1 MEFNGIPTY
10 NTLFYHMNLK
20 NKLVLITGGAKGIGL
35 ATAQRILN
43 EGGKVI
49 LWDFNEDD
57 LNKTVN
63 NFKEQGF
70 DVFSQ
75 ICNVTNK
82 EQVYSNANII
92 KQKFGSLDI
101 LINNAGT
108 VYTGYMLDRSDEEL
122 ENLINVNFTSMI
134 YTIRAFMPGMLDKNS
149 GHIINISSASSMTGA
164 PKLAVYAAT
173 KWAVA
178 GLTESLRLEVQ
189 KMGKSGVRF
198 SSIHPNFLKKGLF
211 EGTKLNFLG
220 QLLAPGVKSHDAVAK
235 VIVNRAIKLGFH
247 SPKVPWIMNQVVLL
261 RALLPSSLLIK
272 VSSLYGLYD
281 MMDDYKG
288 YKDGR

>member
-1 MEFNGIPTY
+1 
-10 NTLFYHMNLK
+10 MNLK
-20 NKLVLITGGAKGIGL
+20 NKTVLITGGAKGIGL
-35 ATAQRILN
+35 ATAKRIL
-43 EGGKVI
+43 EQGSMVI
-49 LWDFNEDD
+49 LWDFDQESLNETTK
-57 LNKTVN
+57 NFHN
-63 NFKEQGF
+63 NGF
-70 DVFSQ
+70 EVFSQ
-75 ICNVTNK
+75 VCDVTNK
-82 EQVYSNANII
+82 EQIYENARII
-92 KQKFGSLDI
+92 DEKFGGIDI

-134 YTIRAFMPGMLDKNS
+134 YTIRAFMPKMLEKNS
-149 GHIINISSASSMTGA
+149 GHIINISSASSLTGA

-189 KMGKSGVRF
+189 KMGKNGVKF

-211 EGTKLNFLG
+211 EGTKLNFIG
-220 QLLAPGVKSHDAVAK
+220 QLLAPGVKSHDQVAK

-247 SPKVPWIMNQVVLL
+247 SPKVPWIMNQIVLL
-261 RALLPSSLLIK
+261 RAILPSSLLIK
-272 VSSLYGLYD
+272 FSSLYGLYN

-288 YKDGR
+288 YNDGR

>member
-49 LWDFNEDD
+49 LWDFKEDD

-92 KQKFGSLDI
+92 KEKFGSLDI

-198 SSIHPNFLKKGLF
+198 SSVHPNFLKKGLF

>member
-1 MEFNGIPTY
+1 
-10 NTLFYHMNLK
+10 MNLK
-20 NKLVLITGGAKGIGL
+20 NKTVLITGGAKGIGL
-35 ATAQRILN
+35 ATAKRIL
-43 EGGKVI
+43 EQGSMVI
-49 LWDFNEDD
+49 LWDFDRESLDETTKNFH
-57 LNKTVN
+57 N
-63 NFKEQGF
+63 NGF
-70 DVFSQ
+70 EVFSQ
-75 ICNVTNK
+75 VCDVTNK
-82 EQVYSNANII
+82 EQIYENARII
-92 KQKFGSLDI
+92 DEKYGGIDI

-134 YTIRAFMPGMLDKNS
+134 YTIRAFMPKMLEKNS
-149 GHIINISSASSMTGA
+149 GHIINISSASSLTGA

-189 KMGKSGVRF
+189 KMGKNGVKF

-211 EGTKLNFLG
+211 EGTKLNFIG
-220 QLLAPGVKSHDAVAK
+220 QLLAPGVKSHDQVAK

-247 SPKVPWIMNQVVLL
+247 SPKVPWIMNQIVLL
-261 RALLPSSLLIK
+261 RAILPSSLLIK
-272 VSSLYGLYD
+272 FSSLYGLYN

-288 YKDGR
+288 YNDGR

>member
-10 NTLFYHMNLK
+10 NTLFYYMNLK

-92 KQKFGSLDI
+92 KEKFGSLDI

-134 YTIRAFMPGMLDKNS
+134 YTIRAFMPGMLEKNS